1 MGLAYCMNG
10 NGIKML
16 TDTSM
21 YSTCVLENYSDIIK
35 YREKG
40 TGITNKHD
48 LFCLQTFAGVI

>member
-35 YREKG
+35 YRAKG
-40 TGITNKHD
+40 TGITN
-48 LFCLQTFAGVI
+48 